1 MGTIKKRTLNELR
14 QEKEFGYKTPT
25 NNNKTLTIDTE
36 LIIDMVKTFPNDT
49 DLGKN
54 IRNYLIN
61 LGLYNR

>member
-25 NNNKTLTIDTE
+25 NINKTPTIDTE
-36 LIIDMVKTFPNDT
+36 LITDMVKTFPNDA